1 MSENTLTN
9 SVHTE
14 SLIFLIIFNQIQ
26 LTEKLKLSFWEFHVV
41 NEETGVVHNLMIIR
55 SVLNTEYIDTF
66 QMLSF
71 HCILSFKEIK
81 S

>member
-1 MSENTLTN
+1 M
-9 SVHTE
+9 
-14 SLIFLIIFNQIQ
+14 
-26 LTEKLKLSFWEFHVV
+26 

-55 SVLNTEYIDTF
+55 FVLNTEYIVTF

-71 HCILSFKEIK
+71 HCILSFKEVK